1 VGASTCLACA
11 AGTYLATE
19 GNTDESACVDC
30 AAGKFSGSVGAGAC
44 VPCAAGKFSGAP
56 AAATCASC
64 PSGTYSETEASVC
77 VDCAAGKFS
86 GSVGAGACLEPT
98 AIVVVT
104 EETLE
109 VLMKVE
115 LPYTK
120 ALFDAD
126 AQSRFLSAVANS
138 VQTAVGN
145 LYIKSVVEQTSSRR
159 VFRKLLA
166 VAVEVEFAIRV
177 QDAAAQAAMIAN
189 DGLTETKLNTEL
201 SKQAFSV
208 SACADGALP
217 AATLRCAGA
226 SCTCAADCVCSA
238 IQQELTTP
246 VLHPTGA
253 TPRPGAHATC
263 GTARTSGTVAYDYSS
278 ASGILY
284 C

>member
-1 VGASTCLACA
+1 VRASR
-11 AGTYLATE
+11 
-19 GNTDESACVDC
+19 V
-30 AAGKFSGSVGAGAC
+30 
-44 VPCAAGKFSGAP
+44 
-56 AAATCASC
+56 
-64 PSGTYSETEASVC
+64 
-77 VDCAAGKFS
+77 
-86 GSVGAGACLEPT
+86 EPT

-126 AQSRFLSAVANS
+126 AQNKFLSAVANS

-145 LYIKSVVEQTSSRR
+145 LYIKSVVEKTSSRR

-177 QDAAAQAAMIAN
+177 PDTAAQAAMIAN

-201 SKQAFSV
+201 SKQAFLV
-208 SACADGALP
+208 SACVDGALL

-226 SCTCAADCVCSA
+226 SALRSSIHVFRG
-238 IQQELTTP
+238 LR
-246 VLHPTGA
+246 VFRHPTGVD
-253 TPRPGAHATC
+253 HAC
-263 GTARTSGTVAYDYSS
+263 S
-278 ASGILY
+278 ASNRGYPPPRCSRNRRHRRHRRHIRLRLHLSLWNSLLIIMQSQ
-284 C
+284 